1 MRGVPLNCRPPW
13 PAVRHRPSPRPSRR
27 PSAGSGPSN
36 PVSRPGEVSTAA
48 FLADR
53 FQFREELTSLTVDEF
68 AERVRTIS
76 ERVARL
82 SPVQVFTA
90 QQVTV
95 RTLVNPRHFKD
106 SRTYLREGMF
116 GFSDQIES
124 FGRKAELYG
133 LRLVFPPTP
142 EEPNAHALRIE
153 SFTSD
158 ARSLFLENQAS
169 FAPVLEALGS
179 ETGAAGV
186 MWGRMYD
193 AASRG
198 RDQAVKVFFHSS
210 HAALSWASRSASSA
224 ALVRMAVRSA
234 SLRVAKNWRS
244 DSAAARTLPS
254 GRPS

>member
-1 MRGVPLNCRPPW
+1 MKYPLRTIALQCDLFHPPME
-13 PAVRHRPSPRPSRR
+13 PSPVHVQRVHNELFQTPDPAYKSFSFAPSG
-27 PSAGSGPSN
+27 AVLSN

-169 FAPVLEALGS
+169 FAPVLVARGLEVLS
-179 ETGAAGV
+179 ENVATAYAFLV
-186 MWGRMYD
+186 ERSLSFVGRF
-193 AASRG
+193 
-198 RDQAVKVFFHSS
+198 DQQQ
-210 HAALSWASRSASSA
+210 
-224 ALVRMAVRSA
+224 
-234 SLRVAKNWRS
+234 
-244 DSAAARTLPS
+244 TP
-254 GRPS
+254 